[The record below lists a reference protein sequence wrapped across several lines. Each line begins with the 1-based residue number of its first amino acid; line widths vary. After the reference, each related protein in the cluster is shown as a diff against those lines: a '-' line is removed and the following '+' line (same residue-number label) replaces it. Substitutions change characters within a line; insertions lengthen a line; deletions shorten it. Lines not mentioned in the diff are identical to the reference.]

1 VALLKLLRAYSGGA
15 AYGDPQDNS
24 DYYRDKINGRED
36 VQARGECLASGTTR
50 CWRRRLHGLRL
61 AQKEMKCKLER
72 FGLTFPYRA
81 AAAGSRIFKPE
92 KQVR

>member
-1 VALLKLLRAYSGGA
+1 MWPNSKKGHRLRLSAPPVALLKLLRAYSGGA

-50 CWRRRLHGLRL
+50 CWR
-61 AQKEMKCKLER
+61 
-72 FGLTFPYRA
+72 
-81 AAAGSRIFKPE
+81 
-92 KQVR
+92 